1 MSIVD
6 RDAVKTIYSTKETY
20 RKPRFYR
27 DAVINRVEN
36 IFTTGDIKFHRRTR
50 RLLANP
56 MSETS
61 LKAMTVRIRDRV
73 ELTMT
78 KMKDEMDSRG
88 AADVFKWWLFMATDV
103 IGELTFGDS
112 FRMLEH
118 GKVSL
123 ETLSY
128 GCNRIHL
135 LIFYLR

>member
-6 RDAVKTIYSTKETY
+6 RDAVKTIYNTKETY
-20 RKPRFYR
+20 KKPPFYR

-36 IFTTGDIKFHRRTR
+36 IFTTGDINFHRRTR

-73 ELTMT
+73 ELTMNN
-78 KMKDEMDSRG
+78 MKDEMDTRG

-123 ETLSY
+123 KA
-128 GCNRIHL
+128 
-135 LIFYLR
+135 